1 MTNVNIYEV
10 IEPVIRS
17 PLIPLPGN
25 DRMVDRLANAVGT
38 DVGRI
43 VTTNTVPHAANA
55 IDVTT
60 LLLQGV
66 RAVAG

>member
-1 MTNVNIYEV
+1 
-10 IEPVIRS
+10 
-17 PLIPLPGN
+17 
-25 DRMVDRLANAVGT
+25 MVDRLANAVGT